1 MKNWQINYLKNK
13 LLNNLMNT
21 LLTKTE
27 QLKTLYTNA
36 SPHKSKEKID
46 MVLEP
51 FQSMIQIALLSI
63 CPIETKLAIHENILY
78 LQIPGFTQPIS
89 RWYYSDKKDDLYFLF
104 QVIKRFIKWYNPEI
118 SKNSLLSND
127 LIIIMSIKGLENLIE
142 TYNSSNNITQVIY
155 MYKSVLE
162 STEKTDHLKT
172 PDDKI
177 GIDIIFENIIKIY
190 DKNLISLINNLLLV
204 ISTEDNLAHI
214 NNYIDGL
221 NLIMAKN
228 NNLIKS
234 WIKSNLIG

>member
-1 MKNWQINYLKNK
+1 
-13 LLNNLMNT
+13 MNT

-36 SPHKSKEKID
+36 SPHKTKEKID

-51 FQSMIQIALLSI
+51 FQSMIQIALLSVS
-63 CPIETKLAIHENILY
+63 PIETKLAIQENILY
-78 LQIPGFTQPIS
+78 LQISGFTQPIS

-118 SKNSLLSND
+118 SKNSPLSKDLYD
-127 LIIIMSIKGLENLIE
+127 LIIKMSIKGLENLIK
-142 TYNSSNNITQVIY
+142 TYNNNNNIAQVIY
-155 MYKSVLE
+155 MYKNVLE
-162 STEKTDHLKT
+162 SNENINQLKT

-190 DKNLISLINNLLLV
+190 NNDLISLINNLLLI
-204 ISTEDNLAHI
+204 ISTEDNLVHI
-214 NNYIDGL
+214 NNYIHGL
-221 NLIMAKN
+221 NLIMTKN

-234 WIKSNLIG
+234 WIKSNLVG